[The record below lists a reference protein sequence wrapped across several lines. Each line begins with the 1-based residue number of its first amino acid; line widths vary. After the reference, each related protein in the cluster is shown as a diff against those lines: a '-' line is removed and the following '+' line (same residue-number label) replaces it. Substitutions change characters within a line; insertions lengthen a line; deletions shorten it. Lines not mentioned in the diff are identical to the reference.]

1 MTESLNDYKSTVF
14 LPRTEFPMRG
24 ELPKNEPAMLRRW
37 EEMGLWA
44 RLREAGAGRT
54 KFILHDGPPYANG
67 NLHIGHALNKIL
79 KDIICRVKVQQGE
92 SIHSSELLAAVQEL

>member
-44 RLREAGAGRT
+44 RLREAGAGR
-54 KFILHDGPPYANG
+54 DGVVA
-67 NLHIGHALNKIL
+67 KIARGARAETFV
-79 KDIICRVKVQQGE
+79 C
-92 SIHSSELLAAVQEL
+92 AA